1 MITELHADAAYI
13 VAAKRDCTVCDGDGI
28 KESGS
33 NCGGC
38 GASGLVYSYPENVR
52 RVAEAF
58 LHSME
63 WPSPAEAPENK
74 RVLVCWRG
82 TDVLSAHTEIGVRH
96 PLMGWK
102 NNYGHLFGSVP
113 DGWRP
118 MPEPLP
124 PTDIKSATNPTEPKE
139 KTGGSDA

>member
-1 MITELHADAAYI
+1 MITELSADAAYI
-13 VAAKRDCTVCDGDGI
+13 VAAKRDCTVCDGDGV
-28 KESGS
+28 KSSGA

-38 GASGLVYSYPENVR
+38 GATGLVYSYPDNVR

-63 WPSPAEAPENK
+63 WQAPEAAPENQ

-82 TDVLSAHTEIGVRH
+82 TNVLSAHTEIGVRH

-102 NNYGHLFGSVP
+102 NNYGHLFSSAP

-118 MPEPLP
+118 MPEPLQP
-124 PTDIKSATNPTEPKE
+124 NVPKQETSA
-139 KTGGSDA
+139 GGNDGR